1 MVFALGLET
10 EAEAG
15 RGFRDSTSEYFSGA
29 YFRTSESFRP
39 PVEDEA
45 LAFLDL
51 RTLSR
56 CLCSENYEI
65 IDFFWGKKS

>member
-1 MVFALGLET
+1 MFALGLET

-56 CLCSENYEI
+56 CLCSEKLQKCK
-65 IDFFWGKKS
+65 FFEENS